1 MSLHDPI
8 SDMLVSI
15 SNGQKS
21 NKILIFVP
29 NSNIKRNILLVLK
42 NEGYIIDFE
51 LNGYF
56 IKIFLKY
63 FNDKSVIE
71 YIKRVSS
78 PGLRVYK
85 PTNQLPNVLS
95 GFGIAIISTSQGV
108 MTDKDARKKGIGGE
122 IICYVA

>member
-15 SNGQKS
+15 NNGQKS
-21 NKILIFVP
+21 NKTLIFVP

-51 LNGYF
+51 PNGYF

-63 FNDKSVIE
+63 FNNKSVIE

-85 PTNQLPNVLS
+85 PSNQLPKVLS
-95 GFGIAIISTSQGV
+95 GLGIAIVSTSQGI
-108 MTDKDARKKGIGGE
+108 MTDKDARKRRIGGE
-122 IICYVA
+122 IICYIA